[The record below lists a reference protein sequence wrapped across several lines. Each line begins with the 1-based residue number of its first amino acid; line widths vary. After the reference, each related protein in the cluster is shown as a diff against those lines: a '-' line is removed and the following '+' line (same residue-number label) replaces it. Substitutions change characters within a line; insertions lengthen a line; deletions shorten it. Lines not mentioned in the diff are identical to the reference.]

1 MSQVPSSSVLH
12 QGLIPNGVRPGTLFD
27 VLLPDGSRIPDVA
40 LFRFEVGKLI
50 LCSFVSVRCPPN
62 RQPGDR
68 FLLRPYSV
76 RIPEG
81 VKKGKVFTVQANQR
95 LFQVQCPRGK
105 KSGDTILIRIPEFPE
120 PPPQAPIDF
129 SQLPPQER
137 EFAPIVSPIPEFRA
151 TPEYTEKML
160 VAADDID
167 VSNDFICPITQELML
182 DPVIA
187 VDGHTYERKAM
198 ESWLTNHDTSPRTNE
213 HLMSKV
219 LIPNLALRQRI
230 MRYVDT
236 ISSLPNAQASTV
248 HLTSTATSASP
259 ESSQVLNI

>member
-27 VLLPDGSRIPDVA
+27 VLLPDGSRIP
-40 LFRFEVGKLI
+40 
-50 LCSFVSVRCPPN
+50 VRCPPN